1 MKTKIGK
8 RIRGFR
14 RFLCMSQKEFGQ
26 KIGLSYQHISR
37 YEQGKITPSG
47 EVLAKICESY
57 NINLNWLLI
66 GKGFAENE
74 SLPNKLAHVDIFTS
88 IGAGHQTKELERPEH
103 PDFLPRDFFKLSI
116 KSFTVSGH
124 SMEPTIFNG
133 AYVGVDSDEKQ
144 IISGEI
150 YALRLQHEGI
160 AIKRL
165 FMEVDRVILRSD
177 NPLFPESSIPLEKLP
192 EDFILGRIKWV
203 IQKLY

>member
-1 MKTKIGK
+1 MKIKIGK

-14 RFLCMSQKEFGQ
+14 RFLDMSQKEFGQ
-26 KIGLSYQHISR
+26 KLGLSYQHISR

-66 GKGFAENE
+66 GKGFVENE
-74 SLPNKLAHVDIFTS
+74 SLPDKLANAVMFTS
-88 IGAGHQTKELERPEH
+88 IGAGHPTKELERSEH
-103 PDFLPRDFFKLSI
+103 PDFLPREFFKPSI
-116 KSFTVSGH
+116 KPINVSGH

-133 AYVGVDSDEKQ
+133 AYVGVDTDEKQ

-160 AIKRL
+160 IIKRL
-165 FMEVDRVILRSD
+165 FMEVDRVTLRSD
-177 NPLFPESSIPLEKLP
+177 NPSYPLSSIPIEKLP
-192 EDFILGRIKWV
+192 EDFIAGRVKWV

>member
-14 RFLCMSQKEFGQ
+14 RFLGMSQKEFGQ

-47 EVLAKICESY
+47 EVLVKICESY

-66 GKGFAENE
+66 GKGFVENE
-74 SLPNKLAHVDIFTS
+74 SLPDKLANVVMFSS
-88 IGAGHQTKELERPEH
+88 IGAGHPIKELERSEH
-103 PDFLPRDFFKLSI
+103 PDFLPREFFKPSI
-116 KSFTVSGH
+116 KPINVSGH

-133 AYVGVDSDEKQ
+133 AYVGVDTDEKQ

-160 AIKRL
+160 VIKRL
-165 FMEVDRVILRSD
+165 FMEVDRVTLRSD
-177 NPLFPESSIPLEKLP
+177 NPSYPLSSIPIEKLP
-192 EDFILGRIKWV
+192 EDFIVGRVKWV

>member
-14 RFLCMSQKEFGQ
+14 RFLGMSQKEFGQ

-66 GKGFAENE
+66 GKGSIEKE
-74 SLPNKLAHVDIFTS
+74 SLPDKHAHVDMFTLVS
-88 IGAGHQTKELERPEH
+88 IGNPTKSLEH
-103 PDFLPRDFFKLSI
+103 PEYSDFLPREFFKPSI
-116 KSFTVSGH
+116 KPINVSGH

-133 AYVGVDSDEKQ
+133 AYVGVDTDEKQ

-160 AIKRL
+160 VIKRL
-165 FMEVDRVILRSD
+165 FMEVDRVTLRSD
-177 NPLFPESSIPLEKLP
+177 NPSYPLSSIPIEKLP
-192 EDFILGRIKWV
+192 EDFIVGRVKWV